1 MNLAVLLAL
10 MNQFG
15 KRETELRGALGGL
28 CLEAV
33 ELPVCEGPG
42 GFFYEERG
50 ASQSPPKVVIQE
62 PFETILS
69 SIVHILVLPGVQS
82 GLEPV

>member
-50 ASQSPPKVVIQE
+50 A
-62 PFETILS
+62 
-69 SIVHILVLPGVQS
+69 IVHILVLPGVQS